1 MNRVSIERRVLWSLA
16 ILLAVGFILYMLRGV
31 LLPFVAGM
39 AIAYCLD
46 PLCDR
51 IQRLGLSRTWAT
63 AVVTTVFAL
72 IVLILLAVLVPL
84 LYEQFVALAENLPEY
99 IGVIADK
106 IDPLLAEIRQIAPG
120 ATSPDL
126 GSVAGTISSAMSWI
140 GGAIGGILTG
150 SLAFFNVVSLIFVT
164 PIVAFYLLRDWDRI
178 VAKIDSWLPPRHAPV
193 VRQQM
198 HEIDRTLA
206 GFARGQATICL
217 FLAGFYGI
225 GLTAI
230 GLNFGL
236 AIGVFAGLLSFI
248 PYVGSIVGL
257 IVSVGL
263 AYVQFDNWA
272 WVAVTAG
279 IFILGQ
285 AIEGNILQPKLLGEN
300 VGLHPVWVIFALLA
314 GGALFGF
321 LGLLLAVP
329 VMAVIGVVSRFALG
343 RFLASRLFDPDGAD
357 NPPTSLPPPPAL

>member
-1 MNRVSIERRVLWSLA
+1 MKDMRIERRILWSLA
-16 ILLAVGFILYMLRGV
+16 ILLAVGCILYLLRGV

-46 PLCDR
+46 PVCDR
-51 IQRLGLSRTWAT
+51 IERMGLSRTWAT
-63 AVVTTVFAL
+63 AIVTVAFGV
-72 IVLILLAVLVPL
+72 IVLVLIAVLAPL
-84 LYEQFVALAENLPEY
+84 LYEQFVALVENLPRYVEL
-99 IGVIADK
+99 IAGEL
-106 IDPLLAEIRQIAPG
+106 DPLLAEIRQSVPG
-120 ATSPDL
+120 VSPSDL
-126 GSVAGTISSAMSWI
+126 GSVAGTISSAMVWI
-140 GGAIGGILTG
+140 GGALGGILSG
-150 SLAFFNVVSLIFVT
+150 SLAFFNVVSLIFIT
-164 PIVAFYLLRDWDRI
+164 PIVTFYLLRDWDAL
-178 VAKIDSWLPPRHAPV
+178 VAKIDSWLPPRYAPTIH
-193 VRQQM
+193 QQM
-198 HEIDRTLA
+198 REIDRTLA

-217 FLAGFYGI
+217 FLAVFYGV

-230 GLNFGL
+230 GLDFGL
-236 AIGVFAGLLSFI
+236 AIGVFAGVLSFI

-263 AYVQFDNWA
+263 AYVQFDDWV

-279 IFILGQ
+279 IFFAGQ
-285 AIEGNILQPKLLGEN
+285 AIEGNILQPKLLGDN

-343 RFLASRLFDPDGAD
+343 CYLSSRIYDPDAAD
-357 NPPTSLPPPPAL
+357 RPPGPPTPGL

>member
-1 MNRVSIERRVLWSLA
+1 MKEMSIERRVLWSLA
-16 ILLAVGFILYMLRGV
+16 VLLAVGCILYLLRGV

-46 PLCDR
+46 PVCDR
-51 IQRLGLSRTWAT
+51 IERMGLSRTWAT
-63 AVVTTVFAL
+63 AIVTVAFAV
-72 IVLILLAVLVPL
+72 IVLILIAVLVPL
-84 LYEQFVALAENLPEY
+84 LYEQFVALAENLPKY
-99 IGVIADK
+99 IELLADEL
-106 IDPLLAEIRQIAPG
+106 DPLLADIRQSVPG
-120 ATSPDL
+120 VTSSDL
-126 GSVAGTISSAMSWI
+126 GSVAGTISSAMSWV
-140 GGAIGGILTG
+140 GGALGGILSG
-150 SLAFFNVVSLIFVT
+150 SLAFFNVVSLMFIT
-164 PIVAFYLLRDWDRI
+164 PIVTFYLLRDWDVL
-178 VAKIDSWLPPRHAPV
+178 VAKIDSWLPPRYAPTIH
-193 VRQQM
+193 QQM
-198 HEIDRTLA
+198 SEIDRTLA
-206 GFARGQATICL
+206 GFARGQAMICL
-217 FLAGFYGI
+217 FLAVFYGV

-230 GLNFGL
+230 GLDFGL

-263 AYVQFDNWA
+263 AYVQFDDWV

-279 IFILGQ
+279 IFFAGQ

-343 RFLASRLFDPDGAD
+343 CYLSSRIYDPDAAGR
-357 NPPTSLPPPPAL
+357 PPGPPAPGL

>member
-1 MNRVSIERRVLWSLA
+1 MKEMSIERRVLWSLA
-16 ILLAVGFILYMLRGV
+16 VLLAVGCILYLLRGV

-46 PLCDR
+46 PVCDR
-51 IQRLGLSRTWAT
+51 IERMGLSRTWAT
-63 AVVTTVFAL
+63 AIVTVVFAV
-72 IVLILLAVLVPL
+72 IVLVLLAVLVPL
-84 LYEQFVALAENLPEY
+84 LYEQFVALAKSLPEY
-99 IGVIADK
+99 IELLADEL
-106 IDPLLAEIRQIAPG
+106 DPLLAEIRQSVPG
-120 ATSPDL
+120 ATSSDL

-140 GGAIGGILTG
+140 GGALGGILSG
-150 SLAFFNVVSLIFVT
+150 SLAFFNVVSLIFIT
-164 PIVAFYLLRDWDRI
+164 PIVTFYLLRDWDVL
-178 VAKIDSWLPPRHAPV
+178 VAKVDSWLPPRYAPTIH
-193 VRQQM
+193 QQM
-198 HEIDRTLA
+198 NEIDRTLA

-217 FLAGFYGI
+217 FLAVFYGV

-230 GLNFGL
+230 GLDFGL

-263 AYVQFDNWA
+263 AYVQFDDWV

-279 IFILGQ
+279 IFFAGQ

-343 RFLASRLFDPDGAD
+343 CYLSSRIYDPDGAGRPPG
-357 NPPTSLPPPPAL
+357 PPTPGL

>member
-1 MNRVSIERRVLWSLA
+1 MNAVSIERRVFWFVA
-16 ILLAVGFILYMLRGV
+16 ILLAVGFVLYLLRGV

-46 PLCDR
+46 PVCDR
-51 IQRLGLSRTWAT
+51 LERMRLSRTWAT
-63 AVVTTVFAL
+63 AIVTVAFAL
-72 IVLILLAVLVPL
+72 IVVLLLAVLVPL
-84 LYEQFVALAENLPEY
+84 LYEQLVALAEKLPEY
-99 IGVIADK
+99 IGELAK
-106 IDPLLAEIRQIAPG
+106 EIDPLIAEIRSHAPG
-120 ATSPDL
+120 AASPDL
-126 GSVAGTISSAMSWI
+126 GSVAGTISSAISWT
-140 GGAIGGILTG
+140 GGALGRILSG
-150 SLAFFNVVSLIFVT
+150 SLAFFNVLSLIFIT
-164 PIVAFYLLRDWDRI
+164 PIVTFYLLRDWDKM
-178 VAKIDSWLPPRHAPV
+178 VAKLENWLPPRHVPTIRA
-193 VRQQM
+193 QM

-217 FLAGFYGI
+217 FLAVFYGV

-257 IVSVGL
+257 VLSVGL
-263 AYVQFDNWA
+263 AYLQFDDWV

-279 IFILGQ
+279 IFFAGQ
-285 AIEGNILQPKLLGEN
+285 AIEGNILQPKLLGDN

-329 VMAVIGVVSRFALG
+329 VMAMIGVVSRFALG
-343 RFLASRLFDPDGAD
+343 RYLASRFYNPDGAD
-357 NPPTSLPPPPAL
+357 EPPVLPPPAT

>member
-1 MNRVSIERRVLWSLA
+1 
-16 ILLAVGFILYMLRGV
+16 
-31 LLPFVAGM
+31 
-39 AIAYCLD
+39 
-46 PLCDR
+46 
-51 IQRLGLSRTWAT
+51 
-63 AVVTTVFAL
+63 
-72 IVLILLAVLVPL
+72 
-84 LYEQFVALAENLPEY
+84 
-99 IGVIADK
+99 
-106 IDPLLAEIRQIAPG
+106 
-120 ATSPDL
+120 
-126 GSVAGTISSAMSWI
+126 MSWI
-140 GGAIGGILTG
+140 GGALGGILSG
-150 SLAFFNVVSLIFVT
+150 SLAFFNVVSLIFIT
-164 PIVAFYLLRDWDRI
+164 PIVTFYLLRDWDVL
-178 VAKIDSWLPPRHAPV
+178 VAKVDSWLPPRYAPTIH
-193 VRQQM
+193 QQM
-198 HEIDRTLA
+198 NEIDRTLA

-217 FLAGFYGI
+217 FLAVFYGV

-230 GLNFGL
+230 GLDFGL

-263 AYVQFDNWA
+263 AYVQFDDWV

-279 IFILGQ
+279 IFFAGQ

-343 RFLASRLFDPDGAD
+343 CYLSSRIYDPDGAGRPPG
-357 NPPTSLPPPPAL
+357 PPTPGL